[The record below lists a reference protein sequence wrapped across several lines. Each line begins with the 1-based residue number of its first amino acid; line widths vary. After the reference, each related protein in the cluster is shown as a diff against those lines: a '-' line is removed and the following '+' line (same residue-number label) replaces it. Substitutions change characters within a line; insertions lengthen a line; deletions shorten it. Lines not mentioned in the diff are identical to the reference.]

1 MLLSAIP
8 VLLFFLSN
16 HRDAACIRSQLH
28 KYQDYPYHNLKRM
41 VNMLQPEILI
51 FEFLQQTI
59 LFNLHISS
67 SLDSIRRELQ
77 ALQSV
82 LD

>member
-1 MLLSAIP
+1 MWH
-8 VLLFFLSN
+8 FFFGN
-16 HRDAACIRSQLH
+16 HVDEVCICSQLH